1 MSDPSNL
8 TSPNPV
14 IDTRPDR
21 KGALLP
27 SVQDYYE
34 RYRNPN
40 LFICNNANPFL
51 ISPYA
56 PNQISQTTKNAI
68 LATDVLRPYTPNKTI
83 AVEGNMQMADGYT
96 FYVGTNKPIFNNRIY
111 SDVFPDALAEATC
124 FSSPIPA
131 FTVAMVTGTTNI
143 IRFAV
148 EENSAK
154 FTNTAGGGGTY
165 AVNVEGKVV
174 IDATTGGLPN
184 TLELTTPTILA
195 AAPVTLQGYFPVLV
209 NGAQRYVPFYSSP

>member
-1 MSDPSNL
+1 MSDPTNL

-40 LFICNNANPFL
+40 LFISNNANPFL

-56 PNQISQTTKNAI
+56 PNQISQTTKNSI
-68 LATDVLRPYTPNKTI
+68 LATDVIKPFTPNKTI
-83 AVEGNMQMADGYT
+83 EVQGSMMAEAPNYFLTGPNQPLLHDS
-96 FYVGTNKPIFNNRIY
+96 IY
-111 SDVFPDALAEATC
+111 SPNYTTPAVVAACST
-124 FSSPIPA
+124 A
-131 FTVAMVTGTTNI
+131 FTPEFVVAFSGNPRLSIDNTGALFTDGAGT
-143 IRFAV
+143 FAL
-148 EENSAK
+148 
-154 FTNTAGGGGTY
+154 
-165 AVNVEGKVV
+165 NVEGSVA
-174 IDATTGGLPN
+174 IDASLVPN
-184 TLELTTPTILA
+184 TNTLDLTTTPLSA
-195 AAPVTLQGYFPVLV
+195 AAPVTLQGYLPVLM